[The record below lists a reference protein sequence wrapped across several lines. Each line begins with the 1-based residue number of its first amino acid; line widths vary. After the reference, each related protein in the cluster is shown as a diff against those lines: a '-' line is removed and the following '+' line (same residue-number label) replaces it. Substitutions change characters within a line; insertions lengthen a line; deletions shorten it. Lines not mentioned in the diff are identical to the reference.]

1 MTQTIRLGDLLV
13 RAGVVN
19 EQQLNAA
26 LGEQKKWGGRLGTIL
41 VRMGAL
47 SEDLLVKALSKQ
59 LGIPR
64 ANLDAAQVPPQILE
78 RLDKATCEKYNVVPL
93 QYVQDRRALMM
104 GVSDPFHVVAMD
116 DLSRRVGLRIEP
128 YLAGETAI
136 AHTIARLYGG
146 VTSLEQAK
154 PLEEEPLKLVGNDG
168 MTLRKSMTEIE
179 ADHRAK
185 QAARAAASMAPTP
198 APQATTQFPTG
209 GWPLTTPPQAAPSSF
224 QTGGWPRT
232 TPPQQAGGTTPP
244 QGAEAQTLDELDRL
258 AKRQA
263 KALRAIL
270 ELLIE
275 KGVLSREEY
284 LAWVNAR

>member
-13 RAGVVN
+13 RAGVVS

-64 ANLDAAQVPPQILE
+64 ANLDAAQVPQQILE
-78 RLDKATCEKYNVVPL
+78 RLDRATCEKYNVVPL

-136 AHTIARLYGG
+136 SHTIARLYGG
-146 VTSLEQAK
+146 VTTLEAAK

-168 MTLRKSMTEIE
+168 MTLRKSVTQIE
-179 ADHRAK
+179 AEHRAQ
-185 QAARAAASMAPTP
+185 QAAKAAASMAPSSSATQP
-198 APQATTQFPTG
+198 PQATTSSFPS
-209 GWPLTTPPQAAPSSF
+209 PSPGVSAF
-224 QTGGWPRT
+224 QTGGWQRT
-232 TPPQQAGGTTPP
+232 TPPVTATPQA
-244 QGAEAQTLDELDRL
+244 AETQSLDELDRL